1 MKVKFGQVIPKGLA
15 MAITTWENDADRYST
30 QMVYGLEKEEINQV
44 IHVLEWFSSNG
55 RRGEYLG
62 NNDYNHEAILEK
74 LHTEQKYVTPEFSK
88 KFFGVDVPAYDC
100 SDEEFDAYL
109 DNHYSCSNEV
119 MYAIQ
124 AWLGNP
130 IEYDYDFMRVFEK
143 VEIFD
148 IKEEIRIPDAP
159 VAFHVGITYKQ
170 KESPLKVDWL
180 KYVKEK

>member
-74 LHTEQKYVTPEFSK
+74 LHTEQKYVTP
-88 KFFGVDVPAYDC
+88 
-100 SDEEFDAYL
+100 
-109 DNHYSCSNEV
+109 
-119 MYAIQ
+119 
-124 AWLGNP
+124 
-130 IEYDYDFMRVFEK
+130 
-143 VEIFD
+143 
-148 IKEEIRIPDAP
+148 
-159 VAFHVGITYKQ
+159 
-170 KESPLKVDWL
+170 
-180 KYVKEK
+180 